1 MMHTYTQCYPTC
13 YSYFSVI
20 FLNIDKQSLD
30 MLVFS
35 LAVSF
40 LRGPACENEGS
51 GGKIFCFCDSCFA
64 RAVDNDPR
72 ELESLCFYL

>member
-1 MMHTYTQCYPTC
+1 MTPTYTQCYPTC
-13 YSYFSVI
+13 CFYFSVI
-20 FLNIDKQSLD
+20 FRNIGKQSLD

-40 LRGPACENEGS
+40 LREPACDNMGS
-51 GGKIFCFCDSCFA
+51 GGKILCFCGSCFV

>member
-1 MMHTYTQCYPTC
+1 MLSCLLFL
-13 YSYFSVI
+13 FSVI

-40 LRGPACENEGS
+40 LRKPACDNEGS
-51 GGKIFCFCDSCFA
+51 VGKILCFCGSCFA
-64 RAVDNDPR
+64 CTVDNDPR